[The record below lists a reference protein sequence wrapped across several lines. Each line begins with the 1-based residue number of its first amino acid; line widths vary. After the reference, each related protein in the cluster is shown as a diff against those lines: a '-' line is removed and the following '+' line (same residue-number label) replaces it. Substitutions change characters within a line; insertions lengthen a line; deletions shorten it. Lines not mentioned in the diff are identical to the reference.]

1 MAARVSLP
9 DLLNL
14 AAKGGWHSKE
24 PARPSGMP
32 AHDADTDPTAA
43 GCSLLSELGTQHGFG
58 LPLLSNPLPLLPPP
72 RLPLFPLPS
81 RPPAL
86 RRGLTLTPPG
96 IPSSGG
102 GPSEPTPLQAR
113 EPETIKVSRDSG
125 AFEYTWKELSIWL
138 EHLDNTKE
146 DQKEAE
152 IQFLE
157 RILVKLVTNPCPY
170 TDKAAD
176 LVQAASVLQVAL
188 FKQDSDNISM
198 PVSLIDDV
206 LDMVDV
212 LIEDSDGFDE
222 EVGFSLNEDMIIQ
235 TFPFS
240 AVVPAALEA
249 RNKQVHVGL
258 DADPSC

>member
-1 MAARVSLP
+1 
-9 DLLNL
+9 
-14 AAKGGWHSKE
+14 
-24 PARPSGMP
+24 MP
-32 AHDADTDPTAA
+32 AHDADTDPTGAI
-43 GCSLLSELGTQHGFG
+43 FG
-58 LPLLSNPLPLLPPP
+58 GVSNRADISFSPVL
-72 RLPLFPLPS
+72 
-81 RPPAL
+81 
-86 RRGLTLTPPG
+86 
-96 IPSSGG
+96 
-102 GPSEPTPLQAR
+102 
-113 EPETIKVSRDSG
+113 RDSG

-146 DQKEAE
+146 DQKEAV

-157 RILVKLVTNPCPY
+157 RILLKLVTNPYPY

-188 FKQDSDNISM
+188 FKQDSDNISI
-198 PVSLIDDV
+198 PVSHIDDV

-212 LIEDSDGFDE
+212 LIEDSNGFDE

-258 DADPSC
+258 DADPSCWSMTACDRCFCIPDFGLHRGHVAWSSGAASVPCPRQIGVH